1 MARYLYRWMDTNLP
15 IVGRRVA
22 KVSVANVTPLLAL
35 DLPAWTAD
43 GGAEASDYVLE
54 IDAELRFVDS
64 GVEREIDLGEKADP
78 ACLRLLGKT
87 VSRAAAFED
96 GRLHDRDRCCIQT

>member
-1 MARYLYRWMDTNLP
+1 MARYIYRWMDTNLP

-43 GGAEASDYVLE
+43 GGAEASD
-54 IDAELRFVDS
+54 
-64 GVEREIDLGEKADP
+64 
-78 ACLRLLGKT
+78 
-87 VSRAAAFED
+87 
-96 GRLHDRDRCCIQT
+96 